1 MDIFH
6 AIATAG
12 HDRPVFTDPAFMADL
27 DRGLQAVADGGVDI
41 MAYVMMSAHFHM
53 LLKVTGPACLGPAMQ
68 RVLGPPAWSLNRRAQ
83 QRGGIFTR
91 TFWRVPVENDG
102 YLWTLPL
109 YINANPAPNSDDL
122 RRLSVGPRSSH
133 DAMMSG
139 SFNTWLRPGVAFE
152 QYSGDYAGAMQ
163 AFLDGRPKPTDV
175 QRELTGPEECVI
187 GAVARA
193 CGVSP
198 RTLCSPD
205 RGGKRDRMLLA
216 WALAPEIGV
225 SAASRLMGVNLST
238 ARRWVAAA
246 QQDHAL
252 AQLRRSLRPAG

>member
-1 MDIFH
+1 MNIFH

-12 HDRPVFTDPAFMADL
+12 HDRPVFTDPAFLADL

-41 MAYVMMSAHFHM
+41 MAYAMMSAHFHM
-53 LLKVTGPACLGPAMQ
+53 LLKLSDPALLGPAMQ
-68 RVLGPPAWSLNRRAQ
+68 RVLGPPAWSLNRRDQ

-91 TFWRVPVENDG
+91 TFWRVPVETAG

-122 RRLSVGPRSSH
+122 CRLSVGARSSH

-139 SFNTWLRPGVAFE
+139 SFNTWLRPGEAFE
-152 QYSGDYAGAMQ
+152 QYAGDYAGAMQ
-163 AFLDGRPKPTDV
+163 AFLDGRASPQDV
-175 QRELTGPEECVI
+175 RRALTGPEECVI

-193 CGVSP
+193 CGVCP
-198 RTLCSPD
+198 RTLCNPD

-216 WALAPEIGV
+216 WALAPEIGLGET
-225 SAASRLMGVNLST
+225 SGLLGVARST
-238 ARRWVAAA
+238 ARRWVVIT
-246 QQDHAL
+246 QQDHTL